1 MKYAVIRIVN
11 GNFVVATEGW
21 TDINK
26 AKSSYYGTC
35 QALYNE
41 IASILNA
48 TFDSSLDA
56 DGYYY
61 TNALAILENE
71 VSFYFDE
78 DEKAAPPPVRER
90 AD

>member
-41 IASILNA
+41 IASIH
-48 TFDSSLDA
+48 TMSVMIMDSL
-56 DGYYY
+56 G
-61 TNALAILENE
+61 NILERN
-71 VSFYFDE
+71 FYDE
-78 DEKAAPPPVRER
+78 SMYKTDDEATE
-90 AD
+90 